1 MEGLN
6 SRDGMQAHSST
17 GRAQD
22 RSSEWSRGR
31 GGGGSWREHDRG
43 EGRTKCSRNIRS
55 SGPNSKA
62 VAVGLPRSTA
72 TARCALAALAG
83 ARAEFNTKRRAVDRP
98 RCLYRGSPPSTGR
111 KGTAQKSRHMR
122 ASSFKA
128 QATTTPPTSPPP
140 GCIVWSDGTIY
151 GLFPTLRIL
160 PAGSRTH
167 APKSLSYLPIGTKGV
182 L

>member
-1 MEGLN
+1 MESG
-6 SRDGMQAHSST
+6 T
-17 GRAQD
+17 
-22 RSSEWSRGR
+22 

-140 GCIVWSDGTIY
+140 PAA
-151 GLFPTLRIL
+151 LFGPTGQYTVFSPHSESFPPGRGPTRPSHSPTCL
-160 PAGSRTH
+160 
-167 APKSLSYLPIGTKGV
+167 
-182 L
+182 